1 MEKLLDINDLNIV
14 FKTYAGEINAV
25 RGVSFHVNKGEIL
38 GVVGES
44 GCGKSV
50 TSSAIMRI
58 LPTPPTIYKSG
69 SINFQGT
76 NLLELSEKEM
86 QDIRGKDISMVFQDS
101 MASLNPTMRVGPQ
114 IMEGIIR
121 HQSVPK
127 EEAKKI
133 TLEMLSLV
141 GISNPEKRINQYPH
155 EFSGGMRQ
163 RVMIAIALACNPK
176 LLIADE
182 PTTALDVTIQA
193 QILTVIKKLT
203 KQKNTSVILITHD
216 LGVVAET
223 CHRVVVMYAGKVI
236 ETAKVND
243 IFETPLHPYT
253 IGLLASIPHMKME
266 KDKTLTPIPGSPPDL
281 FSPPAGCSFFA
292 RCNKAMKI
300 CQLHCPNLMTYKDA
314 DSSPHK
320 VACWLHHPKYAE
332 FNGLIPEKEADYGL
346 SK

>member
-25 RGVSFHVNKGEIL
+25 RGVSFHVNKGELL

-69 SINFQGT
+69 SINFDGKD
-76 NLLELSEKEM
+76 LLTLSEKEM
-86 QDIRGKDISMVFQDS
+86 QNIRGKDISMVFQDS
-101 MASLNPTMRVGPQ
+101 MASLNPTMRVGSQ
-114 IMEGIIR
+114 IIEGIMR
-121 HQSVPK
+121 HQHVSK

-133 TLEMLSLV
+133 AIEMLTLV
-141 GISNPEKRINQYPH
+141 GISTPEKRIDQYPH

-193 QILTVIKKLT
+193 QILTVIKKIT
-203 KQKNTSVILITHD
+203 KQRNTSVILITHD

-223 CHRVVVMYAGKVI
+223 CDRVVVMYAGKVI
-236 ETAKVND
+236 ETAFVND
-243 IFETPLHPYT
+243 IFEKPLHPYT

-266 KDKTLTPIPGSPPDL
+266 KERTLTPIPGSPPDL
-281 FSPPAGCSFFA
+281 FAPPSGCSFFA

-300 CQLHCPNLMTYKDA
+300 CKSYCPDLINCSQEEA
-314 DSSPHK
+314 SSHS
-320 VACWLHHPKYAE
+320 VACWLHHPKYKE
-332 FNGLIPEKEADYGL
+332 LKEETTKKEANYGL
-346 SK
+346 